1 MFDTT
6 MPLSEYIISA
16 AVLICEKIL
25 VEKDEVPSAIRLADT
40 FYFRKN
46 PERPEET
53 PVVIVN
59 GYFMVRF
66 LPDAPMEHSLELRLV
81 RPDGENQTFGGPNDV
96 RAEVRIPDTP
106 IGFNAPFGFG
116 LRARDPGIYYI
127 AALLDGAE
135 VAKAGFSLIE
145 APFEPAV

>member
-1 MFDTT
+1 
-6 MPLSEYIISA
+6 MPPLEYIISA
-16 AVLICEKIL
+16 TVLICEKIL

-40 FYFRKN
+40 FCFRKN

-53 PVVIVN
+53 PIVLVN
-59 GYFMVRF
+59 GFFMIRF
-66 LPDAPMEHSLELRLV
+66 VPNAPIEHSLELRLV
-81 RPDGENQTFGGPNDV
+81 RPDGETQTIGGPNDA
-96 RAEVRIPDTP
+96 RAEVRTPDTP

-116 LRARDPGIYYI
+116 LRAREPGIYYVT
-127 AALLDGAE
+127 ALLDGAE